1 MYITKSKITKIQNLT
16 SFTQIRE
23 LKLLAN
29 LLQKYFY
36 VPMLERI
43 TSHFEMYLRKKLV
56 DNDQRCFA
64 FTPQGNFPAHNLNFH

>member
-1 MYITKSKITKIQNLT
+1 MYITKLKITKIQSLT

-36 VPMLERI
+36 VPLLERI
-43 TSHFEMYLRKKLV
+43 KFNFEMYLRKNNYLHMNSWILV
-56 DNDQRCFA
+56 LDPEHKRE
-64 FTPQGNFPAHNLNFH
+64 